1 METLNNQ
8 GSTLSDSIQN
18 LKIINLINESNY
30 VVNEQFIDGK
40 SNYIKKLEKIFDVE
54 IEPFIIICG
63 IDTSIM
69 KFKNLFDNLL
79 FTWSPTPYECFKNS
93 TSHIVKADMYNCTS
107 LDNIVLLKYGALQRN
122 IHMAN
127 GSMFYKIDLLISLS
141 RNGETKQFRVDHPKI
156 VHMFQDGLFLEK
168 NNKYLVNQIKEY
180 LNCAF
185 SSNPVDLINY
195 VTNIC
200 TDVNRIDYGKTGFS
214 TNRLNPGSGNS
225 SFKLI

>member
-1 METLNNQ
+1 MKKLKNQ

-18 LKIINLINESNY
+18 LKIIDLINESNY

-69 KFKNLFDNLL
+69 KFKNLFDGVLY
-79 FTWSPTPYECFKNS
+79 FWSPTPYECFENS
-93 TSHIVKADMYNCTS
+93 TSHVVKVDLFNCECLDEIVM
-107 LDNIVLLKYGALQRN
+107 LKHGGLQQS
-122 IHMAN
+122 IHKAN
-127 GSMFYKIDLLISLS
+127 GLAFDKIDLLISLS

-156 VHMFQDGLFLEK
+156 VDLFQDGLFHDENK
-168 NNKYLVNQIKEY
+168 KYLANQIKDY

-185 SSNPVDLINY
+185 SSNPDDLINY
-195 VTNIC
+195 VAKLYTGGNK
-200 TDVNRIDYGKTGFS
+200 IDDGKYDF
-214 TNRLNPGSGNS
+214 NANQLNPGSGN
-225 SFKLI
+225 